1 MNNGLEN
8 PGEALTVIST
18 DSLIN
23 IANKAELRIEAV
35 KKIKG
40 LSLRVTN
47 YQDWVDQNGKPYLQ
61 TSGGEK
67 IARLFGISWTVEEPR
82 TQQDGDEGHYMV
94 TYKGIFT
101 LGNASIEC
109 IGTRSSKDGFFKKY
123 EKGTYVNDKYVQG
136 KELPPGAIDI
146 GDVVKSAYTNLI
158 GNGITRL
165 LGIRN
170 LTYDDLAES
179 GVDVSK
185 ITKVEYKSKVKT
197 PQSKSTPAA
206 PATQTAKTE
215 AEMMIGIAN
224 VTMTSGKKKDGS
236 EWTKYHIQDTTGGDW
251 TTFDKK
257 IAEEAKKAK
266 ESGAGVSIK
275 TETKGQYVNIVS
287 MSPMQEEPID
297 PELSKL
303 AEEAAAGLNL

>member
-1 MNNGLEN
+1 MSNELEN
-8 PGEALTVIST
+8 TGEALTVIST

-23 IANKAELRIEAV
+23 IANKAEARIEAV

-136 KELPPGAIDI
+136 KELSAGSIDI

-179 GVDVSK
+179 GIDVSK

-197 PQSKSTPAA
+197 PQSKSA
-206 PATQTAKTE
+206 PTAEAKTE
-215 AEMMIGIAN
+215 SSVKVRTIITN
-224 VTMTSGKKKDGS
+224 VTQFECKNKSIKYTVHGDG
-236 EWTKYHIQDTTGGDW
+236 ENKYS
-251 TTFDKK
+251 TFDVK
-257 IAEEAKKAK
+257 IATIAKSFAGTGIQVEITHKPDAYKTIEAIDMLPEENA
-266 ESGAGVSIK
+266 
-275 TETKGQYVNIVS
+275 
-287 MSPMQEEPID
+287 D

-303 AEEAAAGLNL
+303 AEEAAKGLDL

>member
-1 MNNGLEN
+1 MANEAEN
-8 PGEALTVIST
+8 TGEALTVMST

-23 IANKAELRIEAV
+23 IANKAEARIEAV

-82 TQQDGDEGHYMV
+82 TQHDGDEGHYMV

-123 EKGTYVNDKYVQG
+123 EKGTYVDAKYVQG
-136 KELPPGAIDI
+136 KELSAAAIDI

-179 GVDVSK
+179 GIDVSK

-197 PQSKSTPAA
+197 PQSKSA
-206 PATQTAKTE
+206 PAQQPAQTEGNIKVRTLITNVTQFECKNKSIKYTVHGDGEAKFSTFDVKMATLAKTF
-215 AEMMIGIAN
+215 
-224 VTMTSGKKKDGS
+224 SGTLIEVDITHKPDAYKTIES
-236 EWTKYHIQDTTGGDW
+236 IDT
-251 TTFDKK
+251 
-257 IAEEAKKAK
+257 IPEE
-266 ESGAGVSIK
+266 GA
-275 TETKGQYVNIVS
+275 
-287 MSPMQEEPID
+287 D
-297 PELSKL
+297 PKLSKL
-303 AEEAAAGLNL
+303 AEEAAEGLNL

>member
-1 MNNGLEN
+1 MNNELEN
-8 PGEALTVIST
+8 TGELLTVIST

-23 IANKAELRIEAV
+23 IANKAEARIEAV

-67 IARLFGISWTVEEPR
+67 IARLFGISWTVEESR

-123 EKGTYVNDKYVQG
+123 KEG
-136 KELPPGAIDI
+136 KEQPAGTIDI

-179 GVDVSK
+179 GIDVSK

-197 PQSKSTPAA
+197 PQSKSA
-206 PATQTAKTE
+206 PVQQSAQPEGLVKSRTIITSVTQFECKNKSIKYTVHGEGENKYSTFDVKMATLAKTFSGT
-215 AEMMIGIAN
+215 GIQVDITHKPDAYK
-224 VTMTSGKKKDGS
+224 TIES
-236 EWTKYHIQDTTGGDW
+236 IDTL
-251 TTFDKK
+251 
-257 IAEEAKKAK
+257 AEEAAD
-266 ESGAGVSIK
+266 S
-275 TETKGQYVNIVS
+275 
-287 MSPMQEEPID
+287 
-297 PELSKL
+297 ELSKL
-303 AEEAAAGLNL
+303 AEQAAKEAGM

>member
-1 MNNGLEN
+1 MSNELEN
-8 PGEALTVIST
+8 AGESLTVIST

-23 IANKAELRIEAV
+23 IANKAESRIEAV

-82 TQQDGDEGHYMV
+82 TQQDGGEGHYMV

-123 EKGTYVNDKYVQG
+123 KEG
-136 KELPPGAIDI
+136 KEQPAGAIDI

-179 GVDVSK
+179 GIDVSK

-197 PQSKSTPAA
+197 PQSKSA
-206 PATQTAKTE
+206 PATTSTE
-215 AEMMIGIAN
+215 PAQSETEIMIGIAE
-224 VTMTSGKKKDGS
+224 VTITSGEKHDPKTGKMKP
-236 EWTKYHIQDTTGGDW
+236 WIKYHIKDTTGGTW

-266 ESGAGVSIK
+266 ESGTGVTIK
-275 TETKGQYVNIVS
+275 TETKGQYTNIVL
-287 MSPMQEEPID
+287 MTPMPAEPLD
-297 PELSKL
+297 PELSRL

>member
-1 MNNGLEN
+1 MSNELEN
-8 PGEALTVIST
+8 TGESLTVIST
-18 DSLIN
+18 DNLIN
-23 IANKAELRIEAV
+23 IANKAEARIEAV

-40 LSLRVTN
+40 LSLSVTN

-94 TYKGIFT
+94 TYKGVFT

-123 EKGTYVNDKYVQG
+123 EKGTYVDAKYVQG
-136 KELPPGAIDI
+136 KEMPAAAIDI

-170 LTYDDLAES
+170 LTYEDLDES
-179 GVDVSK
+179 GIDVSK
-185 ITKVEYKSKVKT
+185 ITKVEYKTKVKT
-197 PQSKSTPAA
+197 PQSKSA
-206 PATQTAKTE
+206 PASESTKSE
-215 AEMMIGIAN
+215 AEMMIGIKE
-224 VTMTSGKKKDGS
+224 VTIKTGKKKDGT
-236 EWTKYHIQDTTGGDW
+236 EWTKYHIKDTAGVDW

-266 ESGAGVSIK
+266 ESGTGVIIK
-275 TETKGQYVNIVS
+275 TETKGEYVNIVS
-287 MSPMQEEPID
+287 MTPMPEEAAD

-303 AEEAAAGLNL
+303 ADEAAKGLNL

>member
-1 MNNGLEN
+1 MDNA
-8 PGEALTVIST
+8 GEELTVIST

-23 IANKAELRIEAV
+23 IANKAEARIEAV

-94 TYKGIFT
+94 TYKGVFA

-109 IGTRSSKDGFFKKY
+109 IGTRSSKDPFFKKY
-123 EKGTYVNDKYVQG
+123 EKGEYVDGKYVRG
-136 KELPPGAIDI
+136 KELPLSAIDI

-179 GVDVSK
+179 GIDVSK

-197 PQSKSTPAA
+197 PQSKSAPTSQPA
-206 PATQTAKTE
+206 QTE
-215 AEMMIGIAN
+215 GEMMIGIKE
-224 VTMTSGKKKDGS
+224 VTIKTGKKKDGT
-236 EWTKYHIQDTTGGDW
+236 EWTKYHIKDTIGGDW

-266 ESGAGVSIK
+266 ESGNGVVIK
-275 TETKGQYVNIVS
+275 TETKGEYVNIVS
-287 MSPMQEEPID
+287 MTPMLEEPLD
-297 PELSKL
+297 PELSKI
-303 AEEAAAGLNL
+303 AEQAAKEAGI